1 MCDFD
6 VAKRVHIIK
15 KFLEKKREKKV
26 AGCVFIRVTGIRSI
40 RGRLCENFSR

>member
-15 KFLEKKREKKV
+15 KFLEKKREKKRKKS
-26 AGCVFIRVTGIRSI
+26 GRMCVY
-40 RGRLCENFSR
+40 